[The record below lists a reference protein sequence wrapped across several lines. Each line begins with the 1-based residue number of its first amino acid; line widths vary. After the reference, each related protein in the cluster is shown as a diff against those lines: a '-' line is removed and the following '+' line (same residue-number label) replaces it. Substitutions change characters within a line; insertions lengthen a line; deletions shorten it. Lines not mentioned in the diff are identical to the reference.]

1 MATSIG
7 QMSAPLAAAFQAA
20 EAVAIFHTIIDFPKP
35 VYGSLTSD
43 VSLDGDIALENVNF
57 AYPARPE
64 VKVLDNLNLRFPPGK
79 ITAIVGPSGSGKS
92 TIVSIIERWYEFNG
106 DPVTNPFV
114 SAKDHLIVFHNN
126 AFQNH
131 KEGFSVTITFY
142 LTMPRFSGAETDW
155 SQSREPSSQILIPN
169 GGVARLGWYSKR
181 ISYLILPSTR
191 MSSLDSSVLHGS
203 TRMRK

>member
-7 QMSAPLAAAFQAA
+7 QMSAPLSAAYQAA

-64 VKVLDNLNLRFPPGK
+64 VKVLDNLNLVFPSGK

-114 SAKDHLIVFHNN
+114 SAYNHWIALHNVP
-126 AFQNH
+126 FQNYRQI
-131 KEGFSVTITFY
+131 FSVNSCGI
-142 LTMPRFSGAETDW
+142 
-155 SQSREPSSQILIPN
+155 
-169 GGVARLGWYSKR
+169 
-181 ISYLILPSTR
+181 
-191 MSSLDSSVLHGS
+191 
-203 TRMRK
+203 